1 MRIFDVKINQ
11 THQEINKRRNCKKK
25 EKKNIIIVVNSVEF
39 CQGFPHK
46 ERLYHRGLKDN
57 MRPHNCELVR

>member
-25 EKKNIIIVVNSVEF
+25 RKEKYNYSRQFRRILSRF
-39 CQGFPHK
+39 SAQRATLSSWS
-46 ERLYHRGLKDN
+46 ER
-57 MRPHNCELVR
+57 

>member
-1 MRIFDVKINQ
+1 MKLQKKER
-11 THQEINKRRNCKKK
+11 KRKKRK
-25 EKKNIIIVVNSVEF
+25 EKKNIIIVVSSVEF

-57 MRPHNCELVR
+57 TRPHNCELVR